1 MFVAMLSQTAYGKH
15 AGLSQQRVSQLVR
28 EGLPL
33 IDGKIDPVTA
43 DAWIARNL
51 DPLKRTAAKEG
62 CGRAAPVPKPQ
73 RRAPRRPEE
82 RTKHAEPQQKLSGI
96 ATARVEKLEAD
107 ASLARLKLREREGS
121 LVSRDAAERFVFEKA
136 REQRDGWIA
145 WVARSAPVLAHEL
158 EADPQRTFATLDRLA
173 RAFLREQA
181 GAGGEE

>member
-1 MFVAMLSQTAYGKH
+1 MFVAMLSQTAYGKY
-15 AGLSQQRVSQLVR
+15 AGLSQQRISQLVR
-28 EGLPL
+28 EGLPT
-33 IDGKIDPVTA
+33 IEGKIDPVAA
-43 DAWIARNL
+43 DTWISRSL
-51 DPLKRTAAKEG
+51 DPLKRAAAKDG
-62 CGRAAPVPKPQ
+62 RVRAAPKP
-73 RRAPRRPEE
+73 PRRPEE
-82 RTKHAEPQQKLSGI
+82 RTKHAETQEKLSGI
-96 ATARVEKLEAD
+96 ATARAEKLEAD

>member
-1 MFVAMLSQTAYGKH
+1 MFVAMLSQTAYGKY
-15 AGLSQQRVSQLVR
+15 AGLSQQRISQLVR
-28 EGLPL
+28 EGLPTTE
-33 IDGKIDPVTA
+33 GKIDPAVA

-62 CGRAAPVPKPQ
+62 GVGVAPKPQ
-73 RRAPRRPEE
+73 RRPLGRPGQ
-82 RTKHAEPQQKLSGI
+82 RTKQAEPQQKLSGI
-96 ATARVEKLEAD
+96 ATARAEKLEAD

-145 WVARSAPVLAHEL
+145 WVARSAPILAHEL

-181 GAGGEE
+181 GADGEE